1 MERTR
6 FDRVMNEVFAAFQK
20 QQPRQAVLDV
30 IFEKVADL
38 PDDFIDWAAAK
49 LKDEEKLPLNL
60 GRELK
65 RLWPAFKAETTP
77 VEQYDPYANEQ
88 AGDPNCPD
96 CRGRGWHYV
105 WPTDPK
111 LYKPGCAEYAVP
123 CLCNTTVD
131 SWEHPPRKASLAD
144 LKATGRWTMRRPPM
158 VRNGEPKPLGF
169 SLQQMLDRLR
179 QGRGVQDEAPD
190 PRRQMPEYLQ

>member
-1 MERTR
+1 MDRTN
-6 FDRVMNEVFAAFQK
+6 FDDELNGLFAAFQK
-20 QQPRQAVLDV
+20 PAPRTAILDEAFKPV
-30 IFEKVADL
+30 SEFPNEFL
-38 PDDFIDWAAAK
+38 FWAMDK
-49 LKDEEKLPLNL
+49 LKEEEKLPINL

-65 RLWPAFKAETTP
+65 RLWPAYKAETTP

-111 LYKPGCAEYAVP
+111 LYKPGCAEYAIP

-131 SWEHPPRKASLAD
+131 SWEHPPKKASLAD
-144 LKATGRWTMRRPPM
+144 LKATGKWTMRRPPI
-158 VRNGEPKPLGF
+158 VRNGEPQPLGF
-169 SLQQMLDRLR
+169 SIDDLFARLR
-179 QGRGVQDEAPD
+179 EGRGVQDETPD